1 MGFRKSKFCL
11 LIILTILLVN
21 IASSQEI
28 RFTGK
33 QNTILDI
40 FEECEDRGFP
50 CQADY
55 NCNLTVRDPNQTI
68 LVSNQLM
75 SRNDTLYNFTLGEGE
90 TKVIGTYEDTVCCAN
105 ASNGGCSHFFHEI
118 TPSGSKP
125 ISSGEGSSLIGIL
138 ATLIFAI
145 IFFLVLGIFAKNIP
159 FKIFFVGLSILL
171 MIGTLGFGVTVMQQL
186 FGAFT
191 QIISSYGMFFRL
203 LTILS
208 GGAIVGLILYLVVV
222 ALRTF
227 KIKRGLIE

>member
-1 MGFRKSKFCL
+1 MGSHKLGFVLL
-11 LIILTILLVN
+11 LIFIISFSGIV
-21 IASSQEI
+21 SSQEI

-33 QNTILDI
+33 QNTVLNI

-50 CQADY
+50 CQSDY
-55 NCNLTVRDPNQTI
+55 SCNLTVRDPNQTV
-68 LVSNQLM
+68 LVLNQLM
-75 SRNDTLYNFTLGEGE
+75 QRNDTIYNYSLNINQTKLIGE
-90 TKVIGTYEDTVCCAN
+90 YENTVCCTN
-105 ASNGGCSHFFHEI
+105 QSNGGCSNFFHEI

-125 ISSGEGSSLIGIL
+125 IGSGEGSSLIGIL
-138 ATLIFAI
+138 ATLIFSI
-145 IFFLVLGIFAKNIP
+145 IFFLVLGIFTKNIP

-222 ALRTF
+222 AVRTF
-227 KIKRGLIE
+227 NIKRGLIE